1 MKRKV
6 VVTGIGVVSPVGNN
20 AQEFSA
26 AMRQGYDGAAPIT
39 RFEAGNFPVKKACE
53 VKNFPL
59 DFATD
64 PFIQFGLQAAGE
76 ALKDSGLGQE
86 SLDPYRFGL
95 AVSSSKGGMTSFE
108 KGDFE
113 NYSPDRLNSHL
124 ARRYQAKGPM
134 QCVIAACSTGTYA
147 VMEGVRW
154 IEQGDADFVLAGASD
169 ASITPLMLAGYHQL
183 GVYSKSGMCPYDSRR
198 SGFLV
203 GEGAGVVA
211 LELETQA
218 RARGAQIYARIAG
231 YAMTTDAYRAT
242 AFDPE
247 TNELRYLLRELL
259 RKADIKAADIDYF
272 NTHGT
277 STWEGDR
284 YETEQIKKA
293 FGREAYGISYSS
305 TKSMVGHMLGA
316 SGAVE
321 LIACLLAM
329 KESFVPPTIHY
340 EQSDPACDLDYTPN
354 RPRLKE
360 INMACSISLGFG
372 GHMGGIV
379 VRKS

>member
-59 DFATD
+59 DSATD

-76 ALKDSGLGQE
+76 AFKDSGLDQGAM
-86 SLDPYRFGL
+86 DPYRFGL
-95 AVSSSKGGMTSFE
+95 AVSSSKGGMTSLE

-147 VMEGVRW
+147 VMEAARW

-183 GVYSKSGMCPYDSRR
+183 GVYSKNGMCPYDSRR

-277 STWEGDR
+277 STREGDR

-293 FGREAYGISYSS
+293 FGKDAYGISYSS

-340 EQSDPACDLDYTPN
+340 EQPDPACDLDYTPN
-354 RPRLKE
+354 QPRVGKIDL
-360 INMACSISLGFG
+360 ACSISLGFG
-372 GHMGGIV
+372 GHMGGIIV
-379 VRKS
+379 KKG